1 MKVALIAISDTAEAQ
16 LLRLALESV
25 GAVVH
30 LHGIGKPSDFF
41 TAFDHFGI
49 SPDVAIICGHG
60 DDNGFIVPEMA
71 PGVDTLVLPADRLT
85 PTLIADHL
93 GAAPPVVIST
103 ACGTGLKSFATAF
116 IAAGATNYIA
126 PKGYPDGAA
135 VPALLH
141 LAAYRVQSAGSSWEA
156 AIRAANNFMTLEN
169 QFDIWR

>member
-1 MKVALIAISDTAEAQ
+1 MKIALIAISDTAEAQ

-25 GAVVH
+25 GAIVH
-30 LHGIGKPSDFF
+30 LHAIGRPSNFF
-41 TAFDHFGI
+41 AAFDVFGV
-49 SPDVAIICGHG
+49 PADVAIICGHG
-60 DDNGFIVPEMA
+60 DDDGFIFPEIA
-71 PGVDTLVLPADRLT
+71 PDIDALVLPANRLT
-85 PTLIADHL
+85 PALIADHL
-93 GAAPPVVIST
+93 RAAPPIVLST

-116 IAAGATNYIA
+116 MAAGAKNYIA
-126 PKGYPDGAA
+126 AKGYPDGAA